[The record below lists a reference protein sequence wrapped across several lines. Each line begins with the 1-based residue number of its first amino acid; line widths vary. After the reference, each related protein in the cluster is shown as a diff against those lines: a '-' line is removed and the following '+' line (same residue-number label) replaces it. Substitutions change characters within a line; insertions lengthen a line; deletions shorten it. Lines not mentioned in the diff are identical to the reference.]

1 MKLSFV
7 IPAYNEEKYI
17 GRCLESVI
25 KQASKWSNVEIIVVN
40 NASTDRTKEIAQSFR
55 GIKVVD
61 ELRKGLVRARQA
73 GYKASS
79 GELIAN
85 IDADAEVPDDWIKKV
100 YDKFSADKNLVALS
114 GPYIF
119 YDLSPVI
126 NFFTKIFYGLG
137 YLIHIINN
145 LFFKRGGMIQGG
157 NFVLRRDA
165 LDKAGG
171 FNIDE
176 IEFYGEDTDI
186 ALRMQKVGKIL
197 FSFDFKMYTSGRRI
211 SKEGVLTMGLR
222 YAINHFWTLIFK
234 KPFTRDYIDIR

>member
-17 GRCLESVI
+17 RKCLESVV
-25 KQASKWSNVEIIVVN
+25 KQTSKWSDIEIIVVN
-40 NASTDRTKEIAQSFR
+40 NASSDKTKEIALSFT
-55 GIKVVD
+55 GVKVVD
-61 ELRKGLVRARQA
+61 EPKKGLVRARQA
-73 GYKASS
+73 GYKAST

-85 IDADAEVPDDWIKKV
+85 IDADAEVPDDWIKKI
-100 YDKFSADKNLVALS
+100 YDKFSADKNIVALS

-119 YDLSPVI
+119 YDLPPLI
-126 NFFTKIFYGLG
+126 NFSTKIFYGLG
-137 YLIHIINN
+137 YVIHRAIHFI
-145 LFFKRGGMIQGG
+145 FRKGGMIQGG

-171 FNIDE
+171 FNVDE

-197 FSFDFKMYTSGRRI
+197 FSFDFKMYTSGRRL

-222 YAINHFWTLIFK
+222 YAINHFWTLVFK
-234 KPFTRDYIDIR
+234 KPYTKDYIDIR